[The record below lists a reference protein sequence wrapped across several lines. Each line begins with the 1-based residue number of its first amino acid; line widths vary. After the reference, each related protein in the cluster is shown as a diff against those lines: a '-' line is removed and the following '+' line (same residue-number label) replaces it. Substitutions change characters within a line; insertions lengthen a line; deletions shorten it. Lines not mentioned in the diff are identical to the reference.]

1 MKQTTLF
8 GTFLPSTTKQTAQMP
23 RGLIVVENFI
33 TKEEESELMKNI
45 YEYEWS
51 DQLKR
56 RVQQYGYNYSY
67 TKRNLSQDDLADEIP
82 TFLQPLSENLKHYF
96 NGKMPE
102 QLIINEYT
110 PGQGINPH
118 TDAKVFG
125 DPIISLSL
133 GSSCEFLF
141 SHPNGEQYSLFL
153 KPRTLVVMS
162 GESRYIWKHSI
173 PNKKADIDSSDNI
186 VKRGTRVSLT
196 FRILA

>member
-1 MKQTTLF
+1 
-8 GTFLPSTTKQTAQMP
+8 
-23 RGLIVVENFI
+23 
-33 TKEEESELMKNI
+33 
-45 YEYEWS
+45 
-51 DQLKR
+51 
-56 RVQQYGYNYSY
+56 VQQYGYKYSY
-67 TKRNLSQDDLADEIP
+67 TSRNLSVNDKTDEIP
-82 TFLQPLSENLKHYF
+82 QFIEPVSQKLRTYF
-96 NGKMPE
+96 NGKLPQ

-125 DPIISLSL
+125 DPIISVSL

-141 SHPNGEQYSLFL
+141 DNTDLKYSLFL

-162 GESRYIWKHSI
+162 GESRYKWKHSI
-173 PNKKADIDSSDNI
+173 PNKKNDVDPVTKEI